1 MTRKAVVITGNCVST
16 KQRALLLK
24 KKRSSHDAGWV
35 LWCEGSFCSNKRSME
50 IVMHSKNY
58 LFQ

>member
-24 KKRSSHDAGWV
+24 RKRSSCDAGFFKLKV
-35 LWCEGSFCSNKRSME
+35 DNFVAINVYRGA
-50 IVMHSKNY
+50 
-58 LFQ
+58 Q